1 MTVAAMPVLGD
12 VVDHRQG
19 VPLVIGVAPPQGVTL
34 VIAVAR
40 HQGVT
45 LANVVAPHQGVTLV
59 IAVAP
64 HQGVT
69 SAIVEAPLTVVEV
82 PGGMTLPVVVL
93 HQDVDLRQDGMIAG
107 LPTVEDHVG
116 HPPTAVA
123 PGDVTLAQQILIVA
137 VDLAGMTVA
146 DPDAIQMSVD
156 LLDVALPRIH
166 GVVTTRP
173 VDLLAVR
180 EVLLLLPCPVTISRR
195 RPDPRMMAGRPSTSV
210 SPRIASCS

>member
-1 MTVAAMPVLGD
+1 MTIAEDRMTVAAMPVLGD

-19 VPLVIGVAPPQGVTL
+19 VTL
-34 VIAVAR
+34 VIAVAPHLGVTP

-69 SAIVEAPLTVVEV
+69 SVIVEAPLTVVEV

-93 HQDVDLRQDGMIAG
+93 HQDVDRRQEGMIAG

-166 GVVTTRP
+166 GVVTPRP

-180 EVLLLLPCPVTISRR
+180 EVLLLPCP
-195 RPDPRMMAGRPSTSV
+195 
-210 SPRIASCS
+210 